1 MKPNDILF
9 YYFFQLTRDNFKY
22 MREIERI
29 VKLPKQNYFI
39 DIFLIYLY
47 MNLSLQINVAI
58 RYMHFYLRSNSL
70 LSRMNLDYPHT
81 LSA

>member
-1 MKPNDILF
+1 
-9 YYFFQLTRDNFKY
+9 

-70 LSRMNLDYPHT
+70 LSQMNLDYPQT

>member
-29 VKLPKQNYFI
+29 VNLPKQNYFI

-58 RYMHFYLRSNSL
+58 RYMHFYLRSTSA
-70 LSRMNLDYPHT
+70 LSRLNLNFPQT